1 MDLNYKIIAVDFDG
15 TLCYSNWPELGA
27 PNTMLIDYLLQEKAA
42 GNKLILWTCRA
53 GKALTDATEWCCEQG
68 LTFDAVNDN
77 LPEIVELYGNNSR
90 KITCDLYIDSVF
102 PLLMPI
108 LSHRGCTLVCSEPA
122 FEILNHTQPYS
133 TYQP

>member
-1 MDLNYKIIAVDFDG
+1 MKISLDIIFNGVADTVLKVVKGFSSFPCDSQMSTVSDG
-15 TLCYSNWPELGA
+15 IGRNHSGIRK
-27 PNTMLIDYLLQEKAA
+27 LIDYLLQEKAA

-90 KITCDLYIDSVF
+90 KITCDLYIDDKSAF
-102 PLLMPI
+102 IDSMGRI
-108 LSHRGCTLVCSEPA
+108 RGAGL
-122 FEILNHTQPYS
+122 
-133 TYQP
+133 

>member
-15 TLCYSNWPELGA
+15 TLCYSDWPDLGA
-27 PNTMLIDYLLQEKAA
+27 PNTALINYLLQEKAA

-90 KITCDLYIDSVF
+90 KITCDGAGL
-102 PLLMPI
+102 
-108 LSHRGCTLVCSEPA
+108 
-122 FEILNHTQPYS
+122 
-133 TYQP
+133 

>member
-27 PNTMLIDYLLQEKAA
+27 PNTMLIDYLLQE
-42 GNKLILWTCRA
+42 CRA

-90 KITCDLYIDSVF
+90 KITCDLYIDDKSAF
-102 PLLMPI
+102 IDSMGRI
-108 LSHRGCTLVCSEPA
+108 RGAGL
-122 FEILNHTQPYS
+122 
-133 TYQP
+133 